1 MFIHEL
7 FPVSLILVV
16 FESLINIT
24 APCIMA
30 SKWIATWLSNECLLS
45 DLISPCMFAHFTVI
59 YAFWYHHCLNSFTE
73 IRAEVC
79 LLRGSLYPGKDTEW
93 EKRKVWV
100 VLPVS
105 LIRIRK
111 ISIQA
116 TAELNKLRKVRYT
129 MVAILGYIAHGSN
142 KNPSCWV
149 YLQGHF
155 LTKAFDVGRHTLHP
169 NFLRR
174 EDPP

>member
-45 DLISPCMFAHFTVI
+45 DLISPCVFAHFAVI
-59 YAFWYHHCLNSFTE
+59 YALWYHHCPNSFTE
-73 IRAEVC
+73 THADVC
-79 LLRGSLYPGKDTEW
+79 LLHGSLDPGKDTEW

-111 ISIQA
+111 INTQS
-116 TAELNKLRKVRYT
+116 TAELNKLHKV
-129 MVAILGYIAHGSN
+129 VATLGYIAHGSN

-155 LTKAFDVGRHTLHP
+155 LTKSFDVGRHTLHP
-169 NFLRR
+169 NFLRL